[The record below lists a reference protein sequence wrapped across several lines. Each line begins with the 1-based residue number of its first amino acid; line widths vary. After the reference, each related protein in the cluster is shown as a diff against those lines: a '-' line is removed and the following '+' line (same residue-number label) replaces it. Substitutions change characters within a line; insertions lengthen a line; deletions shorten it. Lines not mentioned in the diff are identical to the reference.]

1 MAGGKLTPR
10 QKMINLMYLIF
21 IAMLAL
27 NMSKEVL
34 SGFGLFNEKFEAA
47 NIFAKQTNEE
57 MLAALDLKA
66 TEAKGDFIKAALI
79 AHKVEGITKKFYI
92 FIDGLKAEVIKGIE
106 VNEKGKLPYEEMD
119 KADNLDQS
127 WFAGDGY
134 TPRGKEVIAAIEAY
148 KAEMK
153 AALDLET
160 KYHPILKDLKSKFD
174 LADVINKDGLKD
186 KYLNYHFKGFPG
198 IASLA
203 KLSAWQND
211 VKKAESDIIAA
222 ALGKAA
228 VSEASYSKFKAI
240 VVLDKNVYFQGEAV
254 TGKVVL
260 GKYDPN
266 AKFTG
271 FKGPGRL
278 ENGQA
283 VISATAGS
291 VGEQTLSGS
300 FNFSENN
307 EPIVLP
313 FTGKYVVV
321 PKPNKSTVSSDNMQI
336 IYQEVDNPMSI
347 SFGGVQNNNVT
358 ASAPGLK
365 KVGNEGK
372 YIWNVGKFK
381 EKTVSVTV
389 NAKLPDG
396 KTVSDKQTFKV
407 RPVPKPALTLNG
419 DSGLKVGKASELADA
434 TLGINFGSFG
444 EGYKISGKVTSVTLT
459 MQGKSPILIPG
470 APGGVSISD
479 NASAVAALKTLPKGS
494 IVYITATYLQ
504 NNGSR
509 KEDAYAC
516 SFKIN

>member
-10 QKMINLMYLIF
+10 QKMINLMYLVF

-47 NIFAKQTNEE
+47 NISAKQTNEE
-57 MLAALDLKA
+57 MLASLDLKA

-79 AHKVEGITKKFYI
+79 AHKVEGITKKFYN
-92 FIDGLKAEVIKGIE
+92 FIDGLKAEVLKGIE
-106 VNEKGKLPYEEMD
+106 VDENGKLPYEEMD
-119 KADNLDQS
+119 KGDNLDQS

-134 TPRGKEVIAAIEAY
+134 TQRGKEVIAAIEAY

-153 AALDLET
+153 AALDSET
-160 KYHPILKDLKSKFD
+160 KYHPILKDIKSKFD
-174 LADVINKDGLKD
+174 LADVITKEGLKD

-203 KLSAWQND
+203 KFSAWQND

-300 FNFSENN
+300 FNFSEDNV
-307 EPIVLP
+307 PIVLP

-358 ASAPGLK
+358 ASAVGLK
-365 KVGNEGK
+365 KVGNDGK
-372 YIWNVGKFK
+372 YIWNVGKLK
-381 EKTVSVTV
+381 DKTVSVTV

-407 RPVPKPALTLNG
+407 RPVPQPALTING
-419 DSGLKVGKASELADA
+419 GSGLVIGKADYLAEA
-434 TLGINFGSFG
+434 NLGVTFGQFG
-444 EGYKISGKVTSVTLT
+444 LDYKISGKVTSVNLLFG
-459 MQGKSPILIPG
+459 GKSFDVSLPI
-470 APGGVSISD
+470 SSD
-479 NASAVAALKTLPKGS
+479 QKAVAALKALPKGS
-494 IVYITATYLQ
+494 SVLVTASYKK
-504 NNGSR
+504 NNGETKS
-509 KEDAYAC
+509 DAYAC
-516 SFKIN
+516 TYKIN